1 MANIDQTYWT
11 IETIADL
18 SGEFV
23 LDETARVAVQ
33 KNRDFLEQ
41 EMSSREDPIYGV
53 NTGFGSLCDTVID
66 ADNLGKLQLNL
77 VRSHAAGMGD
87 TVNPEISRLMLLL
100 KAKGLSLGKSG
111 IRPELI
117 DQILG
122 FLNAGLFPVVYEQ
135 GSLGASGDLAP
146 LAHLAM
152 ALIGEGEVW
161 SGLDIQSSAD
171 AVTTAGLKPYVLGA
185 KEGLALLNGTQF
197 MSAHGA
203 WALMRLEHLGCWA
216 DLIAGLSAEAFS
228 CRLDAFDAGI
238 NQVRGHKG
246 QAQTSENVNAV
257 LQGTSLQQS
266 SAYTQD
272 PYSFRCL
279 PQVHGAS
286 KDTATFVK
294 GVIETEINSVTD
306 NPLVLDNQGKVI
318 SGGNFHG
325 QPLALAFDHLA
336 LAIAELGSISERRG
350 YKLLSGT
357 RGLNPFLADDP
368 GLESGYMIAQ
378 YSAAS
383 IVSQNKQL
391 ATPASIDS
399 VDSSNGQEDHV
410 SMGANGATRLVR
422 MIDNLQSVL
431 GVELL
436 LACKACEQSGRASG
450 TATQA
455 LRDAFREA
463 VLAVQGDA
471 YLHTQ
476 MSSAAAFINEHSA
489 RTFARELKFF
499 V

>member
-1 MANIDQTYWT
+1 MASIDQSYWT
-11 IETIADL
+11 IEDIAGL
-18 SGEFV
+18 SGNLE
-23 LDETARVAVQ
+23 LDEATRTLVQ

-41 EMSSREDPIYGV
+41 EMQTREAPIYGV
-53 NTGFGSLCDTVID
+53 NTGFGSLCDTFID
-66 ADNLGKLQLNL
+66 DDNVGKLQLNL

-87 TVNPEISRLMLLL
+87 TVDPEICRLMMIL
-100 KAKGLSLGKSG
+100 KAKGLALGKSG
-111 IRPELI
+111 VKPALI
-117 DQILG
+117 DQLVA
-122 FLNAGLFPVVYEQ
+122 FVNAGLLPVVYEQ

-152 ALIGEGEVW
+152 TLIGEGELW
-161 SGLDIQSSAD
+161 NGLDIQSSKEAILS
-171 AVTTAGLKPYVLGA
+171 AGISPYVLGA

-197 MSAHGA
+197 MTAHGV
-203 WALMRLEHLGCWA
+203 WALTRLEQLGCWA
-216 DLIAGLSAEAFS
+216 DLIAALSAEAFT

-246 QAQTSENVNAV
+246 QGLTSENMRNI
-257 LQGTSLQQS
+257 LQGTSLHQNSQ
-266 SAYTQD
+266 YTQD

-286 KDTATFVK
+286 KDTASYVK

-306 NPLVLDNQGKVI
+306 NPLVLDDQGKII

-391 ATPASIDS
+391 ASPASIDS

-422 MIDNLQSVL
+422 MIDNLQSIL
-431 GVELL
+431 AVELL
-436 LACKACEQSGRASG
+436 IACKACEQSERSSAP
-450 TATQA
+450 ATTT
-455 LRDAFREA
+455 LRKAFREA
-463 VLAVQGDA
+463 VPSVQGDGF
-471 YLHTQ
+471 LHAQ
-476 MSSAAAFINEHSA
+476 MTGAATFIQEHDPT
-489 RTFARELKFF
+489 TFAKDIRFF